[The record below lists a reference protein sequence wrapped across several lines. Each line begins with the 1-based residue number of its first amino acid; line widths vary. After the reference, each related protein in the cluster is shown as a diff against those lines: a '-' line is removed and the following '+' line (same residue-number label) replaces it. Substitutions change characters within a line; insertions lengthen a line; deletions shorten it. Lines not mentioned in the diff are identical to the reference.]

1 MLVKEAC
8 RNWPNRVAVGID
20 AKGGKVAVEGW
31 AEKST
36 LSATELAK
44 RFEDAGVTALIYT
57 DIDRDGLLK
66 GVNVAATAGLAL
78 SVSIPV
84 IASGGLAGL
93 QDIHD
98 LLAVADSGIVGAIS
112 GRALYDG
119 RLSPADVL
127 ALDGVVSC

>member
-1 MLVKEAC
+1 M
-8 RNWPNRVAVGID
+8 
-20 AKGGKVAVEGW
+20 
-31 AEKST
+31 
-36 LSATELAK
+36 
-44 RFEDAGVTALIYT
+44 IYT

-66 GVNVAATAGLAL
+66 GVNVAATADLARA
-78 SVSIPV
+78 VSIPV

-119 RLSPADVL
+119 RLSPAEVL

>member
-1 MLVKEAC
+1 
-8 RNWPNRVAVGID
+8 
-20 AKGGKVAVEGW
+20 
-31 AEKST
+31 
-36 LSATELAK
+36 
-44 RFEDAGVTALIYT
+44 
-57 DIDRDGLLK
+57 
-66 GVNVAATAGLAL
+66 
-78 SVSIPV
+78 VSIPV

-119 RLSPADVL
+119 RLSPAEVL